1 MGRTS
6 AFIFAGFWLSVAGLW
21 AQTPSVAVV
30 FDGATAVNR
39 DAFKFMQEQLGKDQA
54 GFSLV
59 PVDLTTQTANGPYR
73 AVFVLNSGVTD
84 GIDSTLGTWLES
96 WPDKAHTLLIT
107 LIKGSSSVTVTT
119 MPASP
124 ATLGV
129 DAVASATTWTGAG
142 LAALFGGQPSV
153 NFRMHEKWVRYAVN
167 WVKQHP

>member
-1 MGRTS
+1 MGKK
-6 AFIFAGFWLSVAGLW
+6 FALVLAVFWLAVVGLW
-21 AQTPSVAVV
+21 AQTPTVAVV
-30 FDGATAVNR
+30 FDGATATNR

-54 GFSLV
+54 DFRLV
-59 PVDLTTQTANGPYR
+59 PVDLSTQTANGPYR
-73 AVFVLNSGVTD
+73 AVFVLNSGVTS

-107 LIKGSSSVTVTT
+107 LIKGSNSLEVTT

-153 NFRMHEKWVRYAVN
+153 NFKMHEKWVRYAVN